1 MTVVSPT
8 ERPTGDATAPAA
20 TRRRRRTLS
29 LERYA
34 LPLTFIVV
42 IVVFSILKPDVFPTG
57 DNASAI
63 LSTNAVLVV
72 LTIGVLAPLTVGD
85 LDISVASILGLS
97 AMLMVILNTQNHLPV
112 GYAVVI
118 ALGASAV
125 VGLING
131 FFAVIVGI
139 DALIVTLGTGSLAL
153 GVTAWMSDNNTITGL
168 AQSLINVVVQDQIL
182 GVSVEFYYSIA
193 ICVFVF
199 YLLRYTPLGRRM
211 LIVGQARE
219 VARLSG
225 INVGRVRIGSLLF
238 SAFLAG
244 IAGILYAGT
253 SGSAQPAG
261 GSELLLP
268 AYAAAFLG
276 STTLTP
282 GRFNP
287 FGSLIAVYFLAT
299 GIVGLELLGAQ
310 NFVQQIFYGAALLVA
325 VVASTLIRRAASRS
339 T

>member
-1 MTVVSPT
+1 MTIASPT
-8 ERPTGDATAPAA
+8 EREASTPAV
-20 TRRRRRTLS
+20 RRRRRNLS

-34 LPLTFIVV
+34 LPLTWVAV
-42 IVVFSILKPDVFPTG
+42 IIVFSILKPDVFPTG

-63 LSTNAVLVV
+63 LSINAVLVV
-72 LTIGVLAPLTVGD
+72 LTIGLLAPLTVGD
-85 LDISVASILGLS
+85 LDISAAAVVGLS
-97 AMLMVILNTQNHLPV
+97 AMIVVILNSVHQIPV
-112 GYAVVI
+112 GFAVLI
-118 ALGASAV
+118 ALACSCV
-125 VGLING
+125 VGLVNG
-131 FFAVIVGI
+131 FFAVVVGI

-153 GVTAWMSDNNTITGL
+153 GATAWMSNNSTITGL
-168 AQSLINVVVQDQIL
+168 AQSLVNLVVQDQIL
-182 GVSVEFYYSIA
+182 GVSIEFYYSIA
-193 ICVFVF
+193 ICLLMF

-211 LIVGQARE
+211 LIVGQARD

-225 INVGRVRIGSLLF
+225 INVRRIRIGSLLF
-238 SAFLAG
+238 CSFLAG

-253 SGSAQPAG
+253 SGSAESGG

-282 GRFNP
+282 GRFNA

-310 NFVQQIFYGAALLVA
+310 NYVQQIFYGAALLVA
-325 VVASTLIRRAASRS
+325 VLLSTLIKRAASRNI
-339 T
+339 

>member
-1 MTVVSPT
+1 VTVASPT
-8 ERPTGDATAPAA
+8 ERPTGDATGPLA
-20 TRRRRRTLS
+20 TRRRRRSLS

-85 LDISVASILGLS
+85 LDISVAAILGLS
-97 AMLMVILNTQNHLPV
+97 AMLMVILNTQDHVPV

-153 GVTAWMSDNNTITGL
+153 GVTAWMSNNNTITGL
-168 AQSLINVVVQDQIL
+168 AQSLINVVVQDQIF

-193 ICVFVF
+193 ICVLVF

-225 INVGRVRIGSLLF
+225 INVSRVRIGSLLF

-244 IAGILYAGT
+244 LAGILYAGT

-339 T
+339 M

>member
-1 MTVVSPT
+1 MTLAAPT
-8 ERPTGDATAPAA
+8 ETQAPTQPQPV
-20 TRRRRRTLS
+20 RRRRSFS
-29 LERYA
+29 LERFV
-34 LPLTFIVV
+34 LPLTWIAV

-63 LSTNAVLVV
+63 LSINAVLVV
-72 LTIGVLAPLTVGD
+72 LTIGLLAPLTVGD
-85 LDISVASILGLS
+85 LDISAAAVVGLS
-97 AMLMVILNTQNHLPV
+97 AMLVVILNTVHHVPV
-112 GYAVVI
+112 GYAVLI
-118 ALGASAV
+118 AIACSCV
-125 VGLING
+125 VGLVNG
-131 FFAVIVGI
+131 FFAVVVGI

-153 GVTAWMSDNNTITGL
+153 GATAWMSNNSTITGL
-168 AQSLINVVVQDQIL
+168 AQSLVNVVVQNQIF
-182 GVSVEFYYSIA
+182 GVSIEFYYSIA
-193 ICVFVF
+193 ICVLVF

-211 LIVGQARE
+211 LIVGQARD

-225 INVGRVRIGSLLF
+225 INVSRIRIGSLLF
-238 SAFLAG
+238 CSLLAG

-253 SGSAQPAG
+253 SGSAEPGG

-282 GRFNP
+282 GRFNA

-310 NFVQQIFYGAALLVA
+310 NYVQQIFYGAALLVA
-325 VVASTLIRRAASRS
+325 VLASTLIRRAASRN